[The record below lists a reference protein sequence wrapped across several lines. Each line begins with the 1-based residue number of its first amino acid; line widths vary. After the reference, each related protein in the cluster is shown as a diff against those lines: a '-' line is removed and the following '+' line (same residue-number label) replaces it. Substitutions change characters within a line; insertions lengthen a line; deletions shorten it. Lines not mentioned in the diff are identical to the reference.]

1 MQENEMTTVSAAPPR
16 LLRPATAGDV
26 EAIAGLWHTGWQEA
40 HLGHVPESLARARS
54 LDDLRRRVV
63 EDLDRIQVAPGEA
76 GVAGFVT
83 VHDDEVEQLYVAPE
97 ARGRGVADRLL
108 DHAEH
113 AIAEGHD
120 RAWLAVVAA
129 NQRARAFYAR
139 RGWADAG
146 PLAYQ
151 ARTGSGTVT
160 VAVHRYEKGVRP

>member
-1 MQENEMTTVSAAPPR
+1 MTTASAAPPR

-26 EAIAGLWHTGWQEA
+26 EAIARLWHAGWQEA
-40 HLGHVPESLARARS
+40 HRGHVPEALAHERGLA
-54 LDDLRRRVV
+54 DLRRRVA
-63 EDLDRIQVAPGEA
+63 EDRQGIHVAPSEG

-83 VHDDEVEQLYVAPE
+83 VHDDEVEQLCVAPE

-108 DHAEH
+108 DHAEQV
-113 AIAEGHD
+113 IAEGHD

-129 NQRARAFYAR
+129 NRRARAFYAR